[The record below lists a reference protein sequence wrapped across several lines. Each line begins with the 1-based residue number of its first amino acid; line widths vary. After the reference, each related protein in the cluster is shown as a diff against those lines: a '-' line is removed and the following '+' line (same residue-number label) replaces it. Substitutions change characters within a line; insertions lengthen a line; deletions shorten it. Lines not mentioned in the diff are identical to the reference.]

1 MYPEKRS
8 RTQNLPPHWLRR
20 TTTWVGVR
28 LRKRWGRARTSRA
41 HPAARALGVRA
52 SRRSLRTPPRS
63 LRFASP
69 PPRAPSRRSP
79 PRASDRSSAGRDRQ
93 RVLAS
98 LGRRSERPARNHGV
112 RSRRA
117 PAQNHQGAFGRRAR
131 RARGPTHGSIHRSSD
146 GCPSEHRVPDSYHP
160 RPRLSGRTDVA
171 SFIGKRREAKLA
183 RSKRVFFAFFPSSSR
198 SAHAALSLPPFLP
211 VRYRRSRAGDPAL
224 AFRARD
230 RDLRAAAG
238 G

>member
-8 RTQNLPPHWLRR
+8 RTQNLPPCGCAR

-69 PPRAPSRRSP
+69 SPRAPSRRSP
-79 PRASDRSSAGRDRQ
+79 PRASDRASAGRDRQ

-98 LGRRSERPARNHGV
+98 LGRRSERPERNHGV
-112 RSRRA
+112 RCRRA
-117 PAQNHQGAFGRRAR
+117 PAQNHQGASRRRAR
-131 RARGPTHGSIHRSSD
+131 RARGPTHGLDPPVLRWVPF
-146 GCPSEHRVPDSYHP
+146 GTPVPDSYHP
-160 RPRLSGRTDVA
+160 RPPRWA
-171 SFIGKRREAKLA
+171 NRRRIRKENDA
-183 RSKRVFFAFFPSSSR
+183 RVFFAFFHSSSR
-198 SAHAALSLPPFLP
+198 RAHAALSLPPFLP

>member
-8 RTQNLPPHWLRR
+8 RTQNLPPCGCAR

-69 PPRAPSRRSP
+69 SPRAPSRRSP

-98 LGRRSERPARNHGV
+98 LGRRSERPERNHGV
-112 RSRRA
+112 RCRRA
-117 PAQNHQGAFGRRAR
+117 PAQNHQGASRRRAR
-131 RARGPTHGSIHRSSD
+131 RARGPTHGLDPPVLRWVPF
-146 GCPSEHRVPDSYHP
+146 GTPVPDSYHP
-160 RPRLSGRTDVA
+160 RPPRWANRRRIRKENDEQRNSRVRNA
-171 SFIGKRREAKLA
+171 SFSR
-183 RSKRVFFAFFPSSSR
+183 FFPR
-198 SAHAALSLPPFLP
+198 ARAHAAFCLPPFLP

>member
-8 RTQNLPPHWLRR
+8 RTQNLPPCGCAR

-41 HPAARALGVRA
+41 HPAARARCVRA

-69 PPRAPSRRSP
+69 SPRAPSRRSP

-98 LGRRSERPARNHGV
+98 TRTAIGTTRTKPWRPLPARSRAESSRCV
-112 RSRRA
+112 WTTRAARSGTHAWARSTVLRWV
-117 PAQNHQGAFGRRAR
+117 PFGT
-131 RARGPTHGSIHRSSD
+131 P
-146 GCPSEHRVPDSYHP
+146 VPDSYHP
-160 RPRLSGRTDVA
+160 RPPRWA
-171 SFIGKRREAKLA
+171 NRRRIRKENDA
-183 RSKRVFFAFFPSSSR
+183 RVFFAFFHSSSR
-198 SAHAALSLPPFLP
+198 RAHAALSLPPFLP